1 MAKMKF
7 NYNSTNDL
15 IPIGIKLCEYR
26 MNKKITKKN
35 LSKEYNLNAHLVN
48 KIEKGEPV
56 ASDKFLL
63 YLKALGLDKNN
74 FIINL

>member
-1 MAKMKF
+1 MKF

-26 MNKKITKKN
+26 MNKNITKKN

-63 YLKALGLDKNN
+63 YLKALGLDKNT